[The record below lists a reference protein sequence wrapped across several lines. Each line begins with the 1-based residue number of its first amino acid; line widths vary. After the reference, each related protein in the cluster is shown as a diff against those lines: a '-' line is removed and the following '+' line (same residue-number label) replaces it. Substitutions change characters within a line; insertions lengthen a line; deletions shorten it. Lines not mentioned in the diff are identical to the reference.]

1 MKNLRIFAQT
11 SIKIRCGTAIFLC
24 LLLLAPFA
32 GADNSG
38 VGFHAAPFLKISPA
52 ARQVAM
58 GGAYAALTDDMNLM
72 RYNVGGLG
80 GLQYPSLALNFND
93 WIGDTNQGNIAFGL
107 PTRIGAFGVD
117 LAFFNEG
124 KIVEL
129 DENFA
134 PTGDKPSSGDMMLSF
149 GYGLFIPLNRATET
163 NWQMKVGLGLAGKYL
178 TQTLVGQTS
187 SVSGID
193 AGAQLFF
200 HAPKDSEL
208 PILSLGAGVQNYGL
222 SKVKFDSW
230 ESPLPETY
238 LFGAAIDFQR
248 FPMETWEWIVASDVI
263 WTRREKIRYQLGT
276 ELFVNKVFS
285 LRGGYK
291 FNDPSVS
298 KWALGF
304 GVYMPTSW
312 LGSSLMRLDYAFAPL
327 TAFEDDA
334 AHRFSLH
341 FAFGAVKK
349 VADTVDAETIAA
361 LKNMAAKQDSLDA
374 ALLAA
379 KEAEARLK
387 ALEKEMRERLA
398 KIKAI
403 ADESEGRIEVES
415 LGDGK
420 TIKVT
425 LRTDRVNFD
434 FDRANIRPDDFPTM
448 RQLGEILNTYPE
460 AKVQLSGHTDWI
472 GTDHYNIHLSHRR
485 VDSVMTYL
493 SVKERVNPQRF
504 YMPVGYG
511 ESKPIADNN
520 TDQGRA
526 MNRRVEF
533 LIYTYD
539 AQPKMPEGTA
549 IKDIVAVDQNTIHI
563 VCNGKIEAKVRL
575 PLKTMTLDNPQRF
588 AMDFDKVYLIAK
600 QKEFPLNVGPVMRAR
615 AAEHIEDGFT
625 RVVLDVTRPIAP
637 QISLF
642 DNKIIIKLR

>member
-1 MKNLRIFAQT
+1 MKNLRNLIKT
-11 SIKIRCGTAIFLC
+11 SIKIRYGTAILLC
-24 LLLLAPFA
+24 LLLLAPQA

-38 VGFHAAPFLKISPA
+38 VGYHGAPFLKISPA

-58 GGAYAALTDDMNLM
+58 GGAYTALSGDINLM

-80 GLQYPSLALNFND
+80 GLQYPSLAFNFND

-107 PTRIGAFGVD
+107 PTRYGAFGID
-117 LAFFNEG
+117 FTFFNEG
-124 KIVEL
+124 KIIAL
-129 DENFA
+129 DENFE
-134 PTGDKPSSGDMMLSF
+134 PTGDKPSSGDMMISF
-149 GYGLFIPLNRATET
+149 GYGLFFPLKKENAK
-163 NWQMKVGLGLAGKYL
+163 NWWVEAGVGLAGKYL
-178 TQTLVGQTS
+178 TQTLVGQTTA
-187 SVSGID
+187 VSGID
-193 AGAQLFF
+193 AGVQLFF
-200 HAPKDSEL
+200 HPPKNSKN

-222 SKVKFDSW
+222 SKVKFDRW
-230 ESPLPETY
+230 ESPLPESY
-238 LFGAAIDFQR
+238 RFGAAIDFQR
-248 FPMETWEWIVASDVI
+248 FPMETWELIVSSDAI

-291 FNDPSVS
+291 FNDPSIS

-349 VADTVDAETIAA
+349 VADIFRAEDLEA

-398 KIKAI
+398 KIQAI
-403 ADESEGRIEVES
+403 ADESEGRIEIES
-415 LGDGK
+415 LDDGK

-493 SVKERVNPQRF
+493 SVKENVNPDRF

-511 ESKPIADNN
+511 ESKPIADNR
-520 TDQGRA
+520 TDAGRA

-549 IKDIVAVDQNTIHI
+549 IKDLVAVDQNTIHI
-563 VCNGKIEAKVRL
+563 VCNGNIEKKIPL
-575 PLKTMTLDNPQRF
+575 PLKTMVLDNPQRF
-588 AMDFDKVYLIAK
+588 AMDFDKIYLIAK
-600 QKEFPLNVGPVMRAR
+600 QKEFPLNIGPVTRAR
-615 AAEHIEDGFT
+615 AAEHIEEDFT
-625 RVVLDVTRPIAP
+625 RVVLDVTRLIDPEIRL
-637 QISLF
+637 SE
-642 DNKIIIKLR
+642 NKIIIRLR